1 VPRLFLDHRENQQPQ
16 LAIVEGSVF
25 AAPATPAAMV
35 GPPVFTVGGI
45 LTGKRVLVVSSPA
58 TTSMRLV
65 GVQTAFAVSVYVS
78 HDLRY
83 RSRYIVC
90 QDISR
95 YVGKPVADLLQ
106 DDLITISA
114 ASTSGS
120 DLSGDGIGQDG
131 LEPRGQTP
139 ATSCRL
145 SPP

>member
-1 VPRLFLDHRENQQPQ
+1 MAE
-16 LAIVEGSVF
+16 
-25 AAPATPAAMV
+25 
-35 GPPVFTVGGI
+35 PPVFTVGGI
-45 LTGKRVLVVSSPA
+45 VANRVLVVSSPA
-58 TTSMRLV
+58 MASMRLL

-95 YVGKPVADLLQ
+95 YVGKPVADLLY
-106 DDLITISA
+106 DDPITISA

-120 DLSGDGIGQDG
+120 DLGGDGIGQDG
-131 LEPRGQTP
+131 LDPRGQTP

-145 SPP
+145 TP